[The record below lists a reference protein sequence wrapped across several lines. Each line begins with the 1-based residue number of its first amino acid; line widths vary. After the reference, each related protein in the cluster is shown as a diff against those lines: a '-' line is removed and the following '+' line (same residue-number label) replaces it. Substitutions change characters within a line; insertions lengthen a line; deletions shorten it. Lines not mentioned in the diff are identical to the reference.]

1 MRKLLRILII
11 VLLIA
16 FVAIQFYQPE
26 KNLGEATAND
36 ILNTQQ
42 VPAEIAGIL
51 KESCFDCHSDVTRYR
66 WYHKVA
72 PVSWMIDD
80 HIREGKKELNFSN
93 WGKTDL
99 YDKITALEEIG
110 QETERKTM
118 PLKSYLIIHPKARLN
133 DEQIE
138 AINKWANNLGEEL
151 LRDAAN

>member
-1 MRKLLRILII
+1 MRKLLR
-11 VLLIA
+11 VLLILLVIA
-16 FVAIQFYQPE
+16 FVAIQFFQPE
-26 KNLGEATAND
+26 KNQGETTTND
-36 ILNTQQ
+36 ILITQQ

-51 KESCFDCHSDVTRYR
+51 KESCFDCHSNITRYK
-66 WYHKVA
+66 WYHKFA

-99 YDKITALEEIG
+99 YDKITSLEEIG

-118 PLKSYLIIHPKARLN
+118 PLKSYLIMHPKARLN

-138 AINKWANNLGEEL
+138 AINNWANQLGEEL
-151 LRDAAN
+151 LSAAAN